1 MKCLPEYEQSSTLLF
16 LCVSKTNGHKPH
28 HGTVLLLS
36 CCVPQMG
43 HSSYGRG
50 APHVC
55 YMQAG
60 NQCMFYSRV
69 DQQQQQ
75 QTSPSWGQV
84 AQHAMHA
91 AVSFLGGSS
100 RGSLLAAAAGAGA
113 NAAAVPPEDY
123 SAAQQPA
130 GGSTGS
136 GFQGPGVGG
145 AQWRVLVVQGLV
157 LAAALLVGGVVLKH
171 FFRSVVAALVACY
184 SGLFFK
190 A

>member
-1 MKCLPEYEQSSTLLF
+1 
-16 LCVSKTNGHKPH
+16 
-28 HGTVLLLS
+28 
-36 CCVPQMG
+36 MG

-60 NQCMFYSRV
+60 NQGLFYSRV
-69 DQQQQQ
+69 DEQQQQP
-75 QTSPSWGQV
+75 SPSWGKV

-91 AVSFLGGSS
+91 AASFLGGSN
-100 RGSLLAAAAGAGA
+100 RGSLLAAAAGASGA
-113 NAAAVPPEDY
+113 SAAAVPPEDY
-123 SAAQQPA
+123 PAAQEQA

-136 GFQGPGVGG
+136 SFQGPGVGG